1 MKIAFNQSEII
12 AGLKLFIQSQGIDL
26 IGKSVTV
33 DFTAGR
39 GATGLSAEV
48 NIDSDGSKSAGSA
61 EVTKSIEKTIGVAT
75 LPTEVTTT
83 VSKEP
88 EVVIEGDT
96 STPTAPTDTP
106 EVVVAEPTDT
116 TEADVTAKTPTS
128 LFG

>member
-26 IGKSVTV
+26 IGKSVSV

-48 NIDSDGSKSAGSA
+48 NIDSDGSTDAGST
-61 EVTKSIEKTIGVAT
+61 EVTKSLEKTIGEAL
-75 LPTEVTTT
+75 LPTAVTTR
-83 VSKEP
+83 VFKEP
-88 EVVIEGDT
+88 EVVTEVGAT
-96 STPTAPTDTP
+96 VST
-106 EVVVAEPTDT
+106 EPHDAV
-116 TEADVTAKTPTS
+116 ESSASVTTPTS